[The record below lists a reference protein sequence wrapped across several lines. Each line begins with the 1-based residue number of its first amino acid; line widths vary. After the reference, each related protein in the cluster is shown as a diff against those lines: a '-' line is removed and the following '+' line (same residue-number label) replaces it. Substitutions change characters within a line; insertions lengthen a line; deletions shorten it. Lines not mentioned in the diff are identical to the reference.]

1 MNKISNKIR
10 EFIAKRANFC
20 CEYCHIP
27 EKFLATTFHID
38 HIISQKHGGVAD
50 IDNLAY
56 SCQHCNQNK
65 GSDIATIIEGKK
77 MEFVRF
83 YNPRKD
89 NWGENFELEGG
100 KIIGITA
107 IGKSTSKI
115 LGFNQIER
123 VILRNVISE
132 II

>member
-65 GSDIATIIEGKK
+65 GSDIATIIEEKK

-123 VILRNVISE
+123 VILRNIISE